1 MQQND
6 EADTNCFFYLSSGE
20 WCAVKD
26 EHLYV
31 GGLGKEWTTPDG
43 VVINFNPMFVK
54 KIAPDGKVEHID
66 WHENYINMRKK
77 AGIEF
82 PGNKIIIRTSFVR

>member
-1 MQQND
+1 M
-6 EADTNCFFYLSSGE
+6 
-20 WCAVKD
+20 KD
-26 EHLYV
+26 DHLYV

-43 VVINFNPMFVK
+43 IVLNFNPMYVK

-82 PGNKIIIRTSFVR
+82 PGKL